1 MSNNENKIESEKM
14 EKETTMSIQNEQIDI
29 DSEEISISQLE
40 LMANKK
46 KISKRSDEI
55 SVSELMSVESKKSK
69 SVKTRKNTKT
79 KTRDDSTLSSE
90 SIDEYKKRER
100 ERTVKKENNDEY
112 IRKEKSEFLYKFNK
126 MNATGKWSSL
136 RLDMN
141 SSLDEIK
148 NEYERVKNEIQNE
161 RSVAFLKRMMLLGVQ
176 GMEMLNNKF
185 DPLGVDLDGWSEAMG
200 YSMEN
205 QEYDEVLSELYEKYK
220 GRGQMSPEVKLMF
233 MVISSATMF
242 TVSKKI
248 AKLDSNNAI
257 KSLLGNFMNN
267 QHNQKPVQ
275 QQQPQQSQPVYKP
288 TSHNIPGVPMTPM
301 DMPGVYY
308 NSNDQDNSSD
318 DGPSKL
324 NGPSNLNMNDE
335 IQLQNII
342 EKMNERKQHEHL
354 LQNLSE
360 NENTE
365 DILRNI
371 PINGNKRGRGRPKKN
386 NVSVNRS

>member
-1 MSNNENKIESEKM
+1 MSNNENENKIEFE
-14 EKETTMSIQNEQIDI
+14 EGDKETTSIQNEEINI
-29 DSEEISISQLE
+29 DSEDISMSQLE

-46 KISKRSDEI
+46 KIAKRSDEI
-55 SVSELMSVESKKSK
+55 SVSEIMSVAESRKSK
-69 SVKTRKNTKT
+69 SIKTRSRT

-90 SIDEYKKRER
+90 SINEYRQKEK
-100 ERTVKKENNDEY
+100 ERTVKKENNNEM

-126 MNATGKWSSL
+126 MNASGKWSSL

-185 DPLGVDLDGWSEAMG
+185 DPVGVDLDGWSEAMG

-233 MVISSATMF
+233 MIISSATMF
-242 TVSKKI
+242 TVSKRI
-248 AKLDSNNAI
+248 AKLDSNNAL
-257 KSLLGNFMNN
+257 KSLLGNFMSN
-267 QHNQKPVQ
+267 QQKPVQ
-275 QQQPQQSQPVYKP
+275 QQMPMYQQSSSKPV
-288 TSHNIPGVPMTPM
+288 PGVPMTQM
-301 DMPGVYY
+301 NMPGVSMSPQYY
-308 NSNDQDNSSD
+308 TQDDDVSSD

-335 IQLQNII
+335 IQLQNIL
-342 EKMNERKQHEHL
+342 KTMNERKQQEHV

-371 PINGNKRGRGRPKKN
+371 PINNSSKRGRGRPKKN
-386 NVSVNRS
+386 NISVNRT